1 MILLAQN
8 CLVFETPDGGV
19 PFTPDMISVE
29 VSGQD
34 DHGFGPEFIE
44 QAASAV
50 FHYFKHDQGRLSIT
64 IAEFAEAMEK
74 VLAGFSPAPPTP
86 SNAAASPE
94 VRESDLRQIARESGG
109 GFELVF
115 FPRLRHEL
123 RQQLSLAPRV
133 LRFRGLRGCVKD
145 LLGARRWT
153 PKCRALQDQIVCFL
167 RECLSAEPRQTG
179 FALVVE

>member
-44 QAASAV
+44 QAARAV

-64 IAEFAEAMEK
+64 IAEFEAAVK
-74 VLAGFSPAPPTP
+74 ATLDAGLTC
-86 SNAAASPE
+86 
-94 VRESDLRQIARESGG
+94 LYGTH
-109 GFELVF
+109 
-115 FPRLRHEL
+115 PR
-123 RQQLSLAPRV
+123 
-133 LRFRGLRGCVKD
+133 
-145 LLGARRWT
+145 
-153 PKCRALQDQIVCFL
+153 
-167 RECLSAEPRQTG
+167 
-179 FALVVE
+179 

>member
-1 MILLAQN
+1 MISLAQH
-8 CLVFETPDGGV
+8 CLVFETPTGGV
-19 PFTPDMISVE
+19 PFTPEMIALE
-29 VSGQD
+29 VAGED
-34 DHGFGPEFIE
+34 ADGLDPEFIE
-44 QAASAV
+44 HAANAV

-64 IAEFAEAMEK
+64 IAEFAQAMEK
-74 VLAGFSPAPPTP
+74 VLAGFALAAPEPAPP
-86 SNAAASPE
+86 AAE
-94 VRESDLRQIARESGG
+94 VRESDLRQIARESAG

-115 FPRLRHEL
+115 FPRLRSEL

-145 LLGARRWT
+145 LLGTRRWT
-153 PKCRALQDQIVCFL
+153 PRCRALQDQIVCFL